1 MSHPFDFDKALKALQ
16 SGQAL
21 TGKDGILTPLIRQLT
36 EVAALSAE
44 PEAHLAQDVEANR
57 KNGSGKKTIK
67 APTDTF
73 ELATPRD
80 RNGTFEPQLVK
91 MYQTKLS
98 DDIERKIIRLFAL
111 GMSYQNISREIEE
124 LYAFSVSTAT
134 ISAVT
139 DKVIPELKQWQQC
152 PLEKVYPFVWLD
164 AIHYKTRE
172 DGRYQSKAVY
182 TVLAL
187 NLEGKKEVL
196 GLYLSESEGAN
207 FWLSVLSDLQNRGE
221 EDILIACVDRL
232 TGFPEAINSIYPQ
245 TEFQLCVIH
254 QIRNSIKYVASKHH
268 KAFMADLK
276 PVYCGVSKEA
286 AETALD
292 ELEAKWG
299 QQYPVVLQSWRR
311 KWENL
316 SAYFRYPA
324 NIRKVIYTTNAIE
337 SVHRQFRKLTKTKG
351 AFPNENSLLKL
362 LYLGLMNSQEKWT
375 MPIQSWNLTLSQ
387 LAIYFEG
394 RLNTV
399 KVALP
404 QPGWRFSCQ
413 WTHYPLPE

>member
-1 MSHPFDFDKALKALQ
+1 M
-16 SGQAL
+16 
-21 TGKDGILTPLIRQLT
+21 
-36 EVAALSAE
+36 
-44 PEAHLAQDVEANR
+44 NR
-57 KNGSGKKTIK
+57 KYYLN
-67 APTDTF
+67 
-73 ELATPRD
+73 PRK
-80 RNGTFEPQLVK
+80 RAVRAA
-91 MYQTKLS
+91 Y
-98 DDIERKIIRLFAL
+98 ER
-111 GMSYQNISREIEE
+111 
-124 LYAFSVSTAT
+124 V

-139 DKVIPELKQWQQC
+139 DKVIPELKQWQQR

-164 AIHYKTRE
+164 AIHYKIRE

-207 FWLSVLSDLQNRGE
+207 FWLSVLSDLQNRGV
-221 EDILIACVDRL
+221 EDILIACVDGL

-245 TEFQLCVIH
+245 TEVQLCVIH

-276 PVYCGVSKEA
+276 PVYHAVSKEA

-316 SAYFRYPA
+316 SAYFCYPA

-337 SVHRQFRKLTKTKG
+337 SVHRALSFSETLHA
-351 AFPNENSLLKL
+351 AF
-362 LYLGLMNSQEKWT
+362 
-375 MPIQSWNLTLSQ
+375 
-387 LAIYFEG
+387 
-394 RLNTV
+394 
-399 KVALP
+399 
-404 QPGWRFSCQ
+404 RFSF
-413 WTHYPLPE
+413 